1 MFNFIFK
8 AFSKLNSMH
17 ITMLVLVAT
26 LVLLGLSTMYD
37 ASGGY
42 LTAALFQRQMIYASI
57 FFIVMLLIT
66 AIDFRFFFDYAYIFY
81 GLSVVLLIIV
91 EIIGHRAMG
100 ATRWLNLGI
109 IRIQPSEIVKVSLV
123 LALAR
128 YFHFK
133 SVAEVS
139 KLKNLILPFVL
150 FILPFVIIAKQP
162 DLGTAIT
169 LSIVAG
175 IIFFLAG
182 MQIRYFVIGLAAILI
197 AGPLIFNHL
206 HDYQKKRI
214 LIFLNP
220 EKDPLGAGYNIL
232 QSKIA
237 IGSGGLNGKGSLL
250 STQAQL
256 DFLPEYQTDFVFSF
270 FAEEHGFIGAII
282 LISLFISLILIGW
295 QFAVRSRNQFGRLV
309 AFGLVSVFS
318 VNAFINLAM
327 VTGMVPVVGIPL
339 PFLSYGGSS
348 MATVLISFGILMNV
362 GVNYN
367 AVLPT
372 KFSNV

>member
-1 MFNFIFK
+1 MLDVTLKVFSRLKFIP
-8 AFSKLNSMH
+8 
-17 ITMLVLVAT
+17 ITMLTLIGVLV
-26 LVLLGLSTMYD
+26 LIGLFTMYD

-42 LTAALFQRQMIYASI
+42 LNATLFQRQLVYACV
-57 FFIVMLLIT
+57 FFVLMLLIS
-66 AIDFRFFFDYAYIFY
+66 IIELRFFFNYAYVFY
-81 GLSVVLLIIV
+81 AMSVAILIGV
-91 EIIGHRAMG
+91 EITGHKAMG
-100 ATRWLNLGI
+100 ATRWLNLGV

-128 YFHFK
+128 YFHSK
-133 SVAEVS
+133 SIFDVG
-139 KLKNLILPFVL
+139 KFKNLMIPCLLFLLPF
-150 FILPFVIIAKQP
+150 IVIVKQP
-162 DLGTAIT
+162 DLGTGIT
-169 LSIVAG
+169 LFIVAS
-175 IIFFLAG
+175 IIFFVTGVQL
-182 MQIRYFVIGLAAILI
+182 RYFLIVGFFILI

-214 LIFLNP
+214 LIFLHP

-237 IGSGGLNGKGSLL
+237 IGSGGLYGKGSLL
-250 STQAQL
+250 GTQAQL

-270 FAEEHGFIGAII
+270 FAEERGFIGAVV
-282 LISLFISLILIGW
+282 LIALFFSLILAGW
-295 QFAVRSRNQFGRLV
+295 QFALKSRHQFGRLV
-309 AFGLVSVFS
+309 ALGLISVLS
-318 VNAFINLAM
+318 VNVFINLAM
-327 VTGMVPVVGIPL
+327 VTGMLPVVGIPL

-348 MATVLISFGILMNV
+348 MATILISFGILMNV